1 MRRAERDTKTQ
12 GDYLIE
18 GVPMKY
24 LIAACFLSMVSCA
37 ALQEAFAQKVDRCG
51 IESEQAEARA
61 ESYLTDERY
70 INLLA
75 LDGIDPPPVES
86 LRVMTHAEDPE
97 ACAEIAFRK
106 EEAERVSFFYV
117 AGDYYFQIVLL
128 RPRSEWVDRD
138 GMMDAPRGLF
148 IVYDS
153 EFEGIA
159 MYMH

>member
-1 MRRAERDTKTQ
+1 
-12 GDYLIE
+12 
-18 GVPMKY
+18 MKNFFVY
-24 LIAACFLSMVSCA
+24 CLIAFLTFLSSDIV
-37 ALQEAFAQKVDRCG
+37 FAQKVDRCG

-61 ESYLTDERY
+61 ESYLTDERFSS
-70 INLLA
+70 LLE

-86 LRVMTHAEDPE
+86 LRVMTHVEDPE

-106 EEAERVSFFYV
+106 EEVERESFFYV

-128 RPRSEWVDRD
+128 RPRNEWVDRD
-138 GMMDAPRGLF
+138 GILDAPRGLF

-159 MYMH
+159 MYLH